1 MPGVRKVAAAR
12 RRKYDDVF
20 PEYVRHGNVPL
31 EAQDVMIRRAVIS
44 PDSFDEAA
52 MTVEAVASTFSDV
65 NRRDQRGA
73 YVERLDPAGL
83 DVSRLI
89 GAPVLDGHRQA
100 SARDT
105 IGVVT
110 AYRTEGNALIVT
122 IRLLQSDDVKPIV
135 ERIRQGVI
143 RGVSVG
149 YRVQRWA
156 DSIENKVRVRTAAA
170 WSIFEVSAV
179 PVPADPGATFR
190 SENMPEDIIEN
201 EVRTEDTPAETRAQI
216 RQIARAAGMTTEQ
229 ADDMIDRDLSV
240 TDARAEAFE
249 AMRTRTRN
257 TPRIRVV
264 SPSSEDPAVIRTRRA
279 DALYA
284 RVSGTAPTDEARPF
298 MAETLRDMARA
309 CVEAGGVST
318 RGMDADTLFRAAMH
332 TTSDFP
338 QLLTS
343 TGNRTLMTAY
353 TAAASPIKTTLA
365 RQTTLADFRPGT
377 KLKLSDIG
385 LLQRVTESGEI
396 KHTTRGEASE
406 SYALDTYATMFAL
419 SRKALINDDLGAFR
433 DWGATAGRMA
443 AETEANL
450 LVNMLLA
457 NPAMGEDGEDL
468 FSAAHGNLASPGVS
482 LGSAGDV
489 AALSDARLAMR
500 SMKALDGKTPINA
513 TPRYLVVGPELETAA
528 EQVLATIYATTFSE
542 ANPFAGKLSLLV
554 EPRITD
560 ESWYVFADPAVLPV
574 LEYAYLSSAQGPQMS
589 SREGWDVLGM
599 EFRVVLDF
607 GCGAVDWRGAYL
619 NPGE

>member
-1 MPGVRKVAAAR
+1 MPGIRKVAPAR

-20 PEYVRHGNVPL
+20 PEYVRHGNLPL
-31 EAQDVMIRRAVIS
+31 ESQDVMVRRAVIS
-44 PDSFDEAA
+44 PGSFDEAA
-52 MTVEAVASTFSDV
+52 LTVEATISTFSDV

-73 YVERLDPAGL
+73 YIERLDPAGL
-83 DVSRLI
+83 DASRLV

-110 AYRTEGNALIVT
+110 AFRSEGNALIAT
-122 IRLLQSDDVKPIV
+122 IRLLQSDDVKPII

-201 EVRTEDTPAETRAQI
+201 DVRTEDTPAENCATI
-216 RQIARAAGMTTEQ
+216 RQIARSAGMTTEQ

-240 TDARAEAFE
+240 TEARAEAFE
-249 AMRTRTRN
+249 AMQTRTRN

-264 SPSSEDPAVIRTRRA
+264 SPSSEDPAVMRTRRA

-284 RVSGTAPTDEARPF
+284 RVSGTAPTDEVRPF

-309 CVEAGGVST
+309 CVEAAGVST
-318 RGMDADTLFRAAMH
+318 RGMDADSLFRAAMH

-343 TGNRTLMTAY
+343 TGNRTLMASY
-353 TAAASPIKTTLA
+353 QAAASPIKTTLA
-365 RQTTLADFRPGT
+365 RQTTLSDFRPGT

-385 LLQRVTESGEI
+385 LLQRVSESGEI
-396 KHTTRGEASE
+396 KHTSRGEAAE
-406 SYALDTYATMFAL
+406 SYSLDTYATQFAI

-468 FSAAHGNLASPGVS
+468 FSAAHGNLANPGTA
-482 LGSAGDV
+482 LDV
-489 AALSDARLAMR
+489 ANVSAARLAMR
-500 SMKALDGKTPINA
+500 GMKALDGNTPINA
-513 TPRYLVVGPELETAA
+513 RPRFLVVGPELETAA
-528 EQVLATIYATTFSE
+528 EQLLASIYAATVAE
-542 ANPFAGKLSLLV
+542 ANPFTGKLSLLV

-560 ESWYVFADPAVLPV
+560 GSWYVFADPAILPV
-574 LEYAYLSSAQGPQMS
+574 LEYAYLSSAQGPQMA

>member
-1 MPGVRKVAAAR
+1 MPMTRKLTAAQRREDVAVNR
-12 RRKYDDVF
+12 
-20 PEYVRHGNVPL
+20 VRHGNLPL
-31 EAQDVMIRRAVIS
+31 ESQDVMTRRAVIS

-52 MTVEAVASTFSDV
+52 LTVEATISTFSDV
-65 NRRDQRGA
+65 ARRDHRGG

-83 DVSRLI
+83 DATRLV

-110 AYRTEGNALIVT
+110 AYRMDGNALIAT
-122 IRLLQSDDVKPIV
+122 IRLLQSDDVKPII
-135 ERIRQGVI
+135 ERIRQGII

-190 SENMPEDIIEN
+190 IENMEDEDII
-201 EVRTEDTPAETRAQI
+201 VEDTPAENRAAI
-216 RQIARAAGMTTEQ
+216 RQIARSAGMTTDQ

-240 TDARAEAFE
+240 TEARAEAFE
-249 AMRTRTRN
+249 AMQTRTRN

-264 SPSSEDPAVIRTRRA
+264 SPSSEDPAVMRTRRA

-309 CVEAGGVST
+309 CVEAAGVST
-318 RGMDADTLFRAAMH
+318 RAMDPDALFRAAMH

-338 QLLTS
+338 QLLST
-343 TGNRTLMTAY
+343 TGNRTLMASY
-353 TAAASPIKTTLA
+353 QAAASPIKTTLA
-365 RQTTLADFRPGT
+365 RQTTLSDFRPGT

-385 LLQRVTESGEI
+385 QLERVSESGEI
-396 KHTTRGEASE
+396 THTSRGESAE
-406 SYALDTYATMFAL
+406 SYALDTYATQFAI

-443 AETEANL
+443 AQTEANL
-450 LVNMLLA
+450 LVNTLLA
-457 NPAMGEDGEDL
+457 NPAMGEDGADL
-468 FSAAHGNLASPGVS
+468 FSAAHGNLAAPGVA
-482 LGSAGDV
+482 LGSTGDV
-489 AALSDARLAMR
+489 TALSDARLAMR
-500 SMKALDGKTPINA
+500 GMKALDGVTPINA
-513 TPRYLVVGPELETAA
+513 TPKYLVVGPALETAA
-528 EQVLATIYATTFSE
+528 EQVLATIYATTFGD
-542 ANPFAGKLSLLV
+542 ANPFAGKLTLLI
-554 EPRITD
+554 EPGITD
-560 ESWYVFADPAVLPV
+560 SSWYIFADPAVLPV
-574 LEYAYLSSAQGPQMS
+574 LEFAYLSSAQGPQMA

-607 GCGAVDWRGAYL
+607 GAGAVDWRGAYL
-619 NPGE
+619 NPGA